1 VSAWG
6 RTPLSLRIGLAAAAT
21 ISAAIASYGFVTLR
35 QQERLLV
42 DIARRDTV
50 AHAENVADAT
60 VHHLIVG
67 DYAAVDHLLLRFARD
82 PEVTAIAV
90 TRPDGAPLSEVRRA
104 GEGPPVVT
112 AVPDRLPAPPQPGLS
127 VSASPEEVV
136 VWQPVT
142 STGHLGWVR
151 LVTRL
156 DEVRA
161 AERAVKA
168 STLALA
174 VIWSVAATAL
184 LVLLL
189 RRPLVSIRQVADFA
203 RELGKRRGATV
214 HAASTAPE
222 IVGLATALNDASRE
236 LEASEARL
244 LAERQLLAAT
254 LRSIA
259 DGVVATD
266 AGGKVVLANAAAEAL
281 AGCGP
286 GQATGRRF
294 GELFPAEA
302 GPGAAGGDPVARVLS
317 AGRPLHLGEQPA
329 PPGRDGRPR
338 TIALGG
344 APIVGAEG
352 VGAVLVLR
360 DVTAQHEAE
369 RQHRDLQRAFEQ
381 AQKLESVGRL
391 AGGVA
396 HDFNN
401 VLTVILGN
409 VELAMLSVGED
420 SPIVEPLRE
429 MREAAKGAAAVTR
442 QLLAFSRKSV
452 IEPQSID
459 LAEALERLGKMLRR
473 LIGEDVALHVA
484 PWRGTRAW
492 VDPGQLEQVLV
503 NLVVNAR
510 DAMPGGGEITI
521 RVESDH
527 LASGDPRLLPGMAP
541 GEYAVLSVTDTGTGM
556 TEEVKQ
562 HVFEPFF
569 TTKEKG
575 KGTGLGLA
583 TVYGAVR
590 QNRGLVEIDSA
601 PGKGSTFR
609 IFLPSARAVAVN
621 ERREAGSVEPLR
633 PGTETI
639 LLVED
644 EPAVRRLAS
653 RALEEAGYHVLSCAD
668 GAEALAV
675 AGREKGPIHLV
686 VSDVVMPGMD
696 GPSVVGEI
704 SKLRPGARVLFV
716 SGYLGNANDVLERL
730 ARKGAPVL
738 AKPFTP
744 AALSNAVR
752 AALDAAA

>member
-1 VSAWG
+1 V
-6 RTPLSLRIGLAAAAT
+6 RIGLAVAAT
-21 ISAAIASYGFVTLR
+21 ISAALASFGVVTLQR
-35 QQERLLV
+35 QERTLV
-42 DIARRDTV
+42 EIATRE
-50 AHAENVADAT
+50 AASHAENVSDAT

-67 DYAAVDHLLLRFARD
+67 DYAAIDQLLLRLGND
-82 PEVTAIAV
+82 PEVVTIAV
-90 TRPDGAPLSEVRRA
+90 TLPDGSGVSEVLRGA
-104 GEGPPVVT
+104 ADAVMIT
-112 AVPDRLPAPPQPGLS
+112 AVPERLAAPPQPI
-127 VSASPEEVV
+127 ATVV
-136 VWQPVT
+136 ALPDQVVAWHPIVA
-142 STGHLGWVR
+142 TGHLGWVR
-151 LVTRL
+151 LVARL

-168 STLALA
+168 STLAFA
-174 VIWSVAATAL
+174 AIWSVAATAI

-189 RRPLVSIRQVADFA
+189 RGPLVSIARVSEFA
-203 RELGKRRGATV
+203 RELGKKKGATV
-214 HAASTAPE
+214 RPPSTAPE
-222 IVGLATALNDASRE
+222 IVRLADALNAASRE

-244 LAERQLLAAT
+244 LAERQLLLAT

-259 DGVVATD
+259 DGVLATD
-266 AGGKVVLANAAAEAL
+266 AEGTVVLANAAAEAL
-281 AGCGP
+281 AGREP
-286 GQATGRRF
+286 GQAAGKRF
-294 GELFPAEA
+294 AELFPP
-302 GPGAAGGDPVARVLS
+302 GPDDGEVGPDAVARVLS
-317 AGRPLHLGEQPA
+317 AGRPIHLGEQQA

-338 TIALGG
+338 TIAVGG

-352 VGAVLVLR
+352 GGAVLVLR

-369 RQHRDLQRAFEQ
+369 RQHRDLQRALEQ

-409 VELAMLSVGED
+409 VELALLSVAAE
-420 SPIVEPLRE
+420 SPIVEPLQE
-429 MREAAKGAAAVTR
+429 MRDAAKGAAAVTR

-459 LAEALERLGKMLRR
+459 LAEALERLGKMVRR

-484 PWRGTRAW
+484 TRRTARAW
-492 VDPGQLEQVLV
+492 VDPGQLEQVLI

-510 DAMPGGGEITI
+510 DAMPNGGEILI
-521 RVESDH
+521 RTGSER
-527 LASGDPRLLPGMAP
+527 LPAGDARLLPGMTA
-541 GEYAVLSVTDTGTGM
+541 GDYAVLSVTDTGTGM
-556 TEEVKQ
+556 SEEVKQ

-590 QNRGLVEIDSA
+590 QNRGSIEIDTA
-601 PGKGSTFR
+601 LGRGSTFR
-609 IFLPSARAVAVN
+609 IYLPCARPGAAN
-621 ERREAGSVEPLR
+621 EAREGSTVEPLR
-633 PGTETI
+633 SGSETI

-644 EPAVRRLAS
+644 EPAVRRLAT
-653 RALEEAGYHVLSCAD
+653 RALEEAGYHVIPCAD
-668 GAEALAV
+668 GAEALAL
-675 AGREKGPIHLV
+675 ARRERAPIDLV

-696 GPSVVGEI
+696 GPSVVRELAAI
-704 SKLRPGARVLFV
+704 CPGARVLFV
-716 SGYLGNANDVLERL
+716 SGYLGSSNDIVEQL
-730 ARKGAPVL
+730 ARRGSPVL

-744 AALSNAVR
+744 AALSVAVR

>member
-1 VSAWG
+1 MTGWRRA
-6 RTPLSLRIGLAAAAT
+6 PLSVRVVVVVAAT
-21 ISAAIASYGFVTLR
+21 ISAALGTYGVVTLR
-35 QQERLLV
+35 QQERRLV
-42 DIARRDTV
+42 EIARRDAV
-50 AHAENVADAT
+50 GRAAAIADAT
-60 VHHLIVG
+60 VHHLLVG
-67 DYAAVDHLLLRFARD
+67 DYAAMDQLLLRFGND
-82 PEVTAIAV
+82 PEMVAIAV
-90 TRPDGAPLSEVRRA
+90 TRPDGAPLSELRTRPDGTPAVTVVPGRLA
-104 GEGPPVVT
+104 APTQVAPTVT
-112 AVPDRLPAPPQPGLS
+112 ASTD
-127 VSASPEEVV
+127 EVV
-136 VWQPVT
+136 VWQPIAA
-142 STGHLGWVR
+142 TGHLGWVR
-151 LVTRL
+151 LQTRL

-161 AERAVKA
+161 VERAVTV

-174 VIWSVAATAL
+174 GIWSIAATAL

-189 RRPLVSIRQVADFA
+189 RAPLVSIAQVAEFA
-203 RELGKRRGATV
+203 RELGQRKGETV
-214 HAASTAPE
+214 RPSSTAPE
-222 IVGLATALNDASRE
+222 IVGLAAALNDASRE
-236 LEASEARL
+236 LQASEARL

-266 AGGKVVLANAAAEAL
+266 ATGTVVLANAAAEAL
-281 AGCGP
+281 AGCAP
-286 GQATGRRF
+286 GTAKGRRF
-294 GELFPAEA
+294 GELFPLSGWEGA
-302 GPGAAGGDPVARVLS
+302 GADAVAQVLAAGY
-317 AGRPLHLGEQPA
+317 PLHLGERPA
-329 PPGRDGRPR
+329 LPGRDGRAR

-381 AQKLESVGRL
+381 AQKLEGVGRL

-409 VELAMLSVGED
+409 VELALLTVGEE

-429 MREAAKGAAAVTR
+429 MREAAKAAAAVTR

-459 LAEALERLGKMLRR
+459 LAEAFERLGKMLRR
-473 LIGEDVALHVA
+473 LIGEDVSLSVVA
-484 PWRGTRAW
+484 GRAVRAW
-492 VDPGQLEQVLV
+492 VDPGQLEQILV

-510 DAMPGGGEITI
+510 DAMPGGGEIVI
-521 RVESDH
+521 RTGAEHVT
-527 LASGDPRLLPGMAP
+527 AGDPRLLPGLAA
-541 GEYAVLSVTDTGTGM
+541 GEYAVLTVSDTGSGM

-590 QNRGLVEIDSA
+590 QNRGFIELDSA
-601 PGKGSTFR
+601 PGRGTTFR
-609 IFLPSARAVAVN
+609 IFLPCARTGAAN
-621 ERREAGSVEPLR
+621 QAREAGTVEPLR
-633 PGTETI
+633 SGSETI

-644 EPAVRRLAS
+644 EAPVRRLGA
-653 RALEEAGYHVLSCAD
+653 RVLEEAGYRVIACGD
-668 GAEALAV
+668 GPEALA
-675 AGREKGPIHLV
+675 AARREQGPIHLV
-686 VSDVVMPGMD
+686 VSDVVMPVMD
-696 GPSVVGEI
+696 GPTLVRELTA
-704 SKLRPGARVLFV
+704 LRPGARVLFV
-716 SGYLGNANDVLERL
+716 SGYLGLANDVLDQL
-730 ARKGAPVL
+730 ARKGAPIL

-744 AALSNAVR
+744 ATLSNAVR